1 MDRLR
6 FLVLFSLLL
15 LILQPHG
22 ASGQVCGTLQTPDSI
37 LAKNPWR
44 GNNKYLLNILKE
56 SGYELPVDYFD
67 RIDARGMYN
76 GKILQLSD
84 YKMDEDDSKRGES
97 GGRSNLLI
105 GNQTVRYIRVRA
117 FIHQDASGNG
127 FTEAEVRTHFNNVN
141 VLFRNNNVPIIFY
154 VHCNDITIIPN
165 SSFYNIAN
173 TASIYAMFAAYG
185 YGSIAI
191 SAHFSNSI
199 NSGGDLVSGFAWG
212 VPGSALVVA
221 KSGGSATL
229 AHELGHCLGLLHTHN
244 GTPPC
249 AEEGNEDCADCWQEP
264 VSRTMTQPVWCLVNV
279 GAKKCEVYGDQLA
292 DTPGEPRLNPAITSS
307 CTINWSLTDPTDN
320 WNAHWTPM
328 QYNIMSYA
336 RYSPSI
342 DCRSLFTAGQIAVM
356 LYNIPSFATTSDSY
370 TIQGSTSACTNVST
384 IYSVPVLS
392 GVSTYTWEVIG
403 GTILSGQGTN
413 QISVS
418 FTSGGVKSVIMT
430 PDCGYPW
437 STRKVNV
444 LDKLQVWGPSLV
456 NTNEVV
462 SYSTNFAFGSSY
474 DWLQP
479 PGWGIISGQSSN
491 SVTMRASSYAS
502 TGDIRA
508 VVHIGSCLRKAYFT
522 VQTYSGPP
530 LLVAPNDDDWI
541 STEIFNLLTGRK
553 IVTIFHDD
561 DNVEINMLENG
572 FYVARK
578 MYIDRVETI
587 KFVKNETN

>member
-1 MDRLR
+1 MERLG
-6 FLVLFSLLL
+6 LTILLP
-15 LILQPHG
+15 LILFVALPQCVS
-22 ASGQVCGTLQTPDSI
+22 AQACGTLQTPDSV

-44 GNNKYLLNILKE
+44 GNNRYLLNILKE
-56 SGYELPVDYFD
+56 SGYDLPPDYFD
-67 RIDARGMYN
+67 KIDSRGMYN
-76 GKILQLSD
+76 GKLLKLND
-84 YKMDEDDSKRGES
+84 YKVDAEES
-97 GGRSNLLI
+97 QNGGIGGKTNLVI

-127 FTEAEVRTHFNNVN
+127 FTEAEVRTHFNSVN

-154 VHCNDITIIPN
+154 VLCNDITIIPN
-165 SSFYNIAN
+165 SNFYNVAN

-191 SAHFSNSI
+191 SAHFSNTI
-199 NSGGDLVSGFAWG
+199 NSGGLLVSGFAWG
-212 VPGSALVVA
+212 VPGAALAVS

-279 GAKKCEVYGDQLA
+279 GSKKCEVYGDQLA
-292 DTPGEPRLNPAITSS
+292 DTPGEPRLSPAITSS
-307 CTINWSLTDPTDN
+307 CTINWALTDPTDN
-320 WNAHWTPM
+320 WNAYWTPM

-336 RYSPSI
+336 KYSPSI

-370 TIQGSTSACTNVST
+370 TIQGPTAACTNVST
-384 IYSVPVLS
+384 IYNVPVLS
-392 GVSTYTWEVIG
+392 GISTYTWEVLG

-418 FTSGGVKSVIMT
+418 FTSGGIKSVIMT

-437 STRKVNV
+437 SMQKVNV
-444 LDKLQVWGPSLV
+444 LDKLQIWGPSLV
-456 NTNEVV
+456 NTNEIVG
-462 SYSTNFAFGSSY
+462 YSTNFAFGTNY

-479 PGWGIISGQSSN
+479 PGWSIISGQYSN
-491 SVTMRASSYAS
+491 YVTMQASSYAS
-502 TGDIRA
+502 TGNIRA
-508 VVHIGSCLRKAYFT
+508 VVHIGSCLRKAYFN
-522 VQTYSGPP
+522 VETYSGGPY
-530 LLVAPNDDDWI
+530 LVANDDDWI
-541 STEIFNLLTGRK
+541 STEIFDLLSGRE
-553 IVTIFHDD
+553 IITIYNGEGDD
-561 DNVEINMLENG
+561 VFNGLANG
-572 FYVARK
+572 FYIARK
-578 MYIDRVETI
+578 KYFDRIETI
-587 KFVKNETN
+587 KFVKK